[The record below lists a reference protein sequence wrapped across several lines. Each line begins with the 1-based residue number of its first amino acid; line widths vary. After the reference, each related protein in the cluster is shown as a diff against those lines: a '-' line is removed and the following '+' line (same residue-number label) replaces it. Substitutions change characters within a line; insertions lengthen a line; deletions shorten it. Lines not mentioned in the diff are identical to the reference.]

1 MKLNKKAGY
10 HVVIITIL
18 ILIFFGILFIT
29 SMNVDVS
36 ITPNFKDEVELIGF
50 PNYNSDLVVGEIIV
64 TNNGYFPS
72 KVFLDDYVICQ
83 ISDIF
88 GTRTYQLNYKG
99 KINTE
104 YADIFKSYSQSE
116 KYIEISG
123 GDTAKL
129 DVTPNFNYDMKND
142 IAKYNLN
149 GQKLPFYLFKVEKGS
164 SYGNNYNYYSYSYN
178 YCNSAKKEDAMKII
192 YLNLNIPQKLIDDV
206 KIY

>member
-1 MKLNKKAGY
+1 
-10 HVVIITIL
+10 
-18 ILIFFGILFIT
+18 
-29 SMNVDVS
+29 MNVDVS

-149 GQKLPFYLFKVEKGS
+149 GQKLPFYLFKVEK
-164 SYGNNYNYYSYSYN
+164 
-178 YCNSAKKEDAMKII
+178 AQVMEIIIIIIHIPITIVIVLKKKM
-192 YLNLNIPQKLIDDV
+192 L
-206 KIY
+206 